1 MLGDYARLSLL
12 AGLLIVRTG
21 FAAENPPTQPQPH
34 GRTLAL
40 QGRVGHPAF
49 SPDSKLVAT
58 LGADGRVT
66 LWDVATAEPAG
77 PPLELGHKVT
87 TGAPHGDRRGLL
99 SFSPDGRSLVWWSE
113 DEVAIWD
120 VATRQVIGRP
130 IGAGARIFKGV
141 SARSVMGFSPGGD
154 VLLLETRD
162 GFVLWSIS
170 KRGPMGPPLKGVV
183 GGGDVAGPRIRF
195 SPDGRIVAA
204 ATKDGV
210 IVWDVAKAEPTGPV
224 LKPRGDLPQL
234 VFSPDGTILAA
245 LSLGEVTLWDVA
257 NREAAG
263 VLNRSGGGISKALW
277 GADSQVAFSPDGRV
291 LAWLTNR
298 GQWRDA
304 GEISLWDV
312 AKRKSIVPPLSG
324 HPRAETVAFSPDSK
338 MMVTGDVDHSII
350 LWDVWSGSAIGE
362 PLLIGGKA
370 RIGRRGVGVPR
381 LAFSASGATLVII
394 SSEPSLLELWDVA
407 HQPARLLRRFDHVQA
422 LRMPSWGGLGA
433 VDSQNKTLAFRTD
446 GRLALW
452 DLPSQEARDQPVFV
466 PGFEGDR
473 IAFSPD
479 GATIA
484 TYKDAKTGTVITL
497 WEVATLIPPARSR

>member
-1 MLGDYARLSLL
+1 MLRDFAPTSLL
-12 AGLLIVRTG
+12 AGLLILTTG
-21 FAAENPPTQPQPH
+21 FAAETPPPQSQPR
-34 GRTLAL
+34 GRILAL
-40 QGRVGHPAF
+40 QGRVGRPAF

-170 KRGPMGPPLKGVV
+170 KRGPMGPPLKDVL
-183 GGGDVAGPRIRF
+183 GGRDVAGPRIRF

-210 IVWDVAKAEPTGPV
+210 IVWDVAKAESTGPV
-224 LKPRGDLPQL
+224 LKPRDDLPEL
-234 VFSPDGTILAA
+234 VFSPDGRILTAVSSDEA
-245 LSLGEVTLWDVA
+245 ILWDVGK
-257 NREAAG
+257 REMAG
-263 VLNRSGGGISKALW
+263 VLNRGGGGISKALW
-277 GADSQVAFSPDGRV
+277 GADSQVVFSPDGRS
-291 LAWLTNR
+291 LAWLSNH
-298 GQWRDA
+298 GQYSRA
-304 GEISLWDV
+304 GEIVLWDV
-312 AKRKSIVPPLSG
+312 AKRKPIVPPLSG
-324 HPRAETVAFSPDSK
+324 HPKAQTVQFSPDSK
-338 MMVTGDVDHSII
+338 MMATGGNDHSVI
-350 LWDVWSGSAIGE
+350 LWDVWSGRPIGD
-362 PLLIGGKA
+362 PLLIGGKI
-370 RIGRRGVGVPR
+370 RYGRSGVGVLS
-381 LAFSASGATLVII
+381 LAFSASGATLVART
-394 SSEPSLLELWDVA
+394 SEPSLLELWDVA
-407 HQPARLLRRFDHVQA
+407 HQPARLVRRFDH
-422 LRMPSWGGLGA
+422 RPFGA
-433 VDSQNKTLAFRTD
+433 VDSQNKTLAIGRD
-446 GRLALW
+446 GHLALW
-452 DLPSQEARDQPVFV
+452 DLSSQEARDQPVFV

-473 IAFSPD
+473 VAFSPD
-479 GATIA
+479 GATLA

-497 WEVATLIPPARSR
+497 RDVATLMPPDRNR